1 MKRNKVPGMLLTACL
16 VILLGG
22 AVYFGTGIY
31 RDAAPL
37 IASEGY
43 YKSLRKDIYIP
54 GENDEIPDV
63 KKLNS
68 LNQDGTAWL
77 TSPGTTID
85 YPVVQGEDN
94 DYYLHHLSDGTPNEI
109 GAIFLDY
116 RNKPDFTGEI
126 SIIYGHH
133 ITLGRMFSP
142 LSSYKEQRYYEE
154 HPRMM
159 LYTGDK
165 TYEVELFA
173 GNILSGS
180 EGFPLSFQSRRE
192 KKEWMHDIIGK
203 STFSSGITPKKDDR
217 ILVLCTCSYEFS
229 NARYAVFGKLTE
241 VSEVRNKNF

>member
-1 MKRNKVPGMLLTACL
+1 MKRNKVTGILLTVCL
-16 VILLGG
+16 VILSGG
-22 AVYFGTGIY
+22 AVYFGMGIY

-37 IASEGY
+37 ITSEGY
-43 YKSLRKDIYIP
+43 YKSLRKDIYTEKDINT
-54 GENDEIPDV
+54 GKETGQIPDV

-116 RNKPDFTGEI
+116 RNKPDFTGDI
-126 SIIYGHH
+126 SVIYGHH

-154 HPRMM
+154 YPRMI
-159 LYTGDK
+159 LYTRDK
-165 TYEVELFA
+165 TYDVELFA
-173 GNILSGS
+173 GNILSGN
-180 EGFPLSFQSRRE
+180 EGFPLNFQTGKE
-192 KKEWMHDIIGK
+192 KKAWIQEIIGK
-203 STFSSGITPKKDDR
+203 STFTSGITPKKDDR

-241 VSEVRNKNF
+241 HL